1 MMSRDKVHPLGQDFT
16 ASSLLK
22 FAFPTMVTMVFMGL
36 YTIGDTIL
44 VSRFVSTDALSAVN
58 IVTPVIN
65 LIVKFAFPTMV
76 TMVFMGLYTIGDTIL
91 VSRFVSTD
99 ALSAVNIVTP
109 VINLIV
115 RLGSMIAMGG
125 SAVIARKLGE
135 GKKEEASEEFTLL
148 LCFGAVLGG
157 LIAGVGLGSMI
168 AMGGSAVIARKL
180 GEGKKEEASEEFT
193 LLLCFGAVLG
203 GLIAGVGTLLCSE
216 IIHSLGSG
224 PRLFPY
230 CRAYLSVLFLF
241 TPASILQVLFQN
253 LIIAAGRPG
262 LGMALSVGAG
272 LVNVLLDL
280 IFMVLFLFTPA
291 SILQVLFQNLI
302 IAAGRPGLGMALSV
316 GAGLVNVLLDLIFM
330 GMFHMGIAGSALG
343 TGIGY
348 LIPTVVGAAF
358 FMRERGGISFR
369 KPALHFQVLIESCV
383 NGCSE
388 LISQAAAAVTTF
400 LFNRIMMGLLGE
412 DGVAAVTIMI
422 YSQFLLTAL
431 YIGFSMGVSPVI
443 SYQLGAQN
451 HRNLSR
457 IMGICLTFI
466 VSVSV
471 FLFALS
477 MTFGSALVTV
487 FSPVGTPV
495 YEIAAKGFP
504 VFSFSFLFCGV
515 GIFASAAFTALSD
528 GKTSAFISFLRTFGL
543 ITLFL
548 MILPDRLGVL
558 GVWLSVPAAELA
570 AALSDGKTSAFI
582 SFLRTFG
589 LITLFLM
596 ILPDRLGVLGVWLSV
611 PAAELAAMA
620 VSIFCLKRA
629 AGKKNACISGKSVIG

>member
-65 LIVKFAFPTMV
+65 LIV
-76 TMVFMGLYTIGDTIL
+76 G
-91 VSRFVSTD
+91 
-99 ALSAVNIVTP
+99 
-109 VINLIV
+109 
-115 RLGSMIAMGG
+115 LGSMLAMGG

-135 GKKEEASEEFTLL
+135 GKKEEASQEFTLL
-148 LCFGAVLGG
+148 LY
-157 LIAGVGLGSMI
+157 
-168 AMGGSAVIARKL
+168 
-180 GEGKKEEASEEFT
+180 
-193 LLLCFGAVLG
+193 FGAVLG
-203 GLIAGVGTLLCSE
+203 GLIAGVGTLLCGE

-230 CRAYLSVLFLF
+230 CRAYLS
-241 TPASILQVLFQN
+241 
-253 LIIAAGRPG
+253 
-262 LGMALSVGAG
+262 
-272 LVNVLLDL
+272 
-280 IFMVLFLFTPA
+280 VLFLFTPA

-348 LIPTVVGAAF
+348 LIPTAVGAAF

-369 KPALHFQVLIESCV
+369 KPALHFQVLIESCA

-422 YSQFLLTAL
+422 YSQFLLTTL
-431 YIGFSMGVSPVI
+431 YVGFSMGVSPVI

-457 IMGICLTFI
+457 IMSICLTFI

-471 FLFALS
+471 FIFALS

-487 FSPVGTPV
+487 FSPAGTPV

-504 VFSFSFLFCGV
+504 AFSFSFLFCGV
-515 GIFASAAFTALSD
+515 GIFASAAFT
-528 GKTSAFISFLRTFGL
+528 
-543 ITLFL
+543 
-548 MILPDRLGVL
+548 
-558 GVWLSVPAAELA
+558 
-570 AALSDGKTSAFI
+570 ALSDGKTSAFI